1 MIFGETRVCASG
13 GSVYLGVMKKL
24 LLLVLLAGVGYL
36 VYRKVTEDDND
47 DDLWSEVGANQDL
60 R

>member
-1 MIFGETRVCASG
+1 
-13 GSVYLGVMKKL
+13 MKKL
-24 LLLVLLAGVGYL
+24 LLLILLAGVGYL
-36 VYRKVTEDDND
+36 VYPKVTEVQSD

>member
-1 MIFGETRVCASG
+1 
-13 GSVYLGVMKKL
+13 MKKL
-24 LLLVLLAGVGYL
+24 LLLILLTGVGYL
-36 VYRKVTEDDND
+36 VYRKVTEVESD

>member
-1 MIFGETRVCASG
+1 
-13 GSVYLGVMKKL
+13 MKKL
-24 LLLVLLAGVGYL
+24 LLLILFAGVGYL
-36 VYRKVTEDDND
+36 VYRKVTEVESD